1 MVIQSFYADKRSTL
15 TRRVQPPARQRPKV
29 ILSKEARATLRLDRR
44 AKSVRFKDAL
54 DDAWKQLNDAVR
66 TIAASHHK
74 SIRHVQNELYTGRGM
89 LRSKRSKLNSWNAFC
104 WKKTQD
110 MDSENRK
117 FFSCHCVHV

>member
-15 TRRVQPPARQRPKV
+15 TRRVQPPTRQRPKV

-54 DDAWKQLNDAVR
+54 DDAWKQLNDAIR

-74 SIRHVQNELYTGRGM
+74 SIRHIQNELYTGRGM
-89 LRSKRSKLNSWNAFC
+89 LHSKRSKLNSWNAFC